1 MTLNKS
7 LHEYVNRIL
16 ANKKIDITG
25 KDNLF
30 YTRLMAN
37 IDTID
42 HLYREIYGHSPA
54 ADEIYEQLI
63 HTMIAAHQQRGM
75 DLRDRDEEKL
85 EKGTWFLSNEIA
97 GMSLY
102 VDRFCG
108 NLKNL
113 PDKLP
118 YFEKLGV
125 NFLHLMPIFE
135 SPEGE
140 SDGGYAVSD
149 FRKVDKRF
157 GNLDDLVQLR
167 KKMQKKD
174 MYLMIDI
181 VLNHTSYHHEW
192 AKKAKEGDKKYQD
205 YYYMFDDRWFPNQ
218 YDEKM
223 PDIFPESAPGNF
235 TYVEECN
242 KWVMTVFHRYQWDL
256 NYRNAGV
263 LREMIENIL
272 FYANLGV
279 DVLRIDAPAFIW
291 KEIGTSC
298 QNLPQ
303 AHTLLRLIKH
313 CVMVT
318 APGVALLGEAIVA
331 PKEIMRYFG
340 TGSFTAK
347 ECDVAYNATH
357 MALQW
362 DMLAS
367 SDTRVMLAAQHE
379 ILQKPYGTTWINY
392 TRCHDDIGLGYDD
405 YMIEHAGKNPFE
417 HRKFLKD
424 YYSGAIWD
432 SPAKGALFSSN
443 PKTGDARIS
452 GSLASLCGLEK
463 ALEQNN
469 AYYIDLSIKRILLM
483 QAHSFFLGGIP
494 IIFYGDELGYTNDYS
509 YLNDPGKSYDNRW
522 MHRPI
527 IDWEKNKKIDDP
539 ESVEGII
546 FQATKKLLAIRK
558 NLFVVGDHKNLTWL
572 PPHNHCIAG
581 YLRAY
586 DEKKL
591 YGIFNFSD
599 KTAYLTWY
607 AFKEHGNFKPML
619 YDHWKEKKYTIGEDN
634 DYLVIEPYGFHLL
647 EPID

>member
-1 MTLNKS
+1 MTFNKQ
-7 LHEYVNRIL
+7 LHEYVNKII
-16 ANKKIDITG
+16 AKKKIDMMG
-25 KDNLF
+25 KDNAF
-30 YTRLMAN
+30 YTRLMSN

-42 HLYREIYGHSPA
+42 HLYREIYGHNPV
-54 ADEIYEQLI
+54 ADLQYEALI
-63 HTMIAAHQQRGM
+63 NTLIDAHLCRAN
-75 DLRDRDEEKL
+75 DLRNKDEDKI
-85 EKGTWFLSNEIA
+85 EKGIWFLSNEIA

-108 NLKNL
+108 NLQHL
-113 PDKLP
+113 SQKLS
-118 YFEKLGV
+118 YFENLGV
-125 NFLHLMPIFE
+125 NFLHLMPLFE

-140 SDGGYAVSD
+140 SDGGYAVSN
-149 FRKVDKRF
+149 FRKIDERF
-157 GNLDDLVQLR
+157 GNLEDLIHLR
-167 KKMQKKD
+167 KEMQKKD

-192 AKKAKEGDKKYQD
+192 AKKAKAGDKNYQD
-205 YYYMFDDRWFPNQ
+205 YYYMYDDRWIPNQ
-218 YDEKM
+218 FDEKM

-235 TYVEECN
+235 TYDEACK

-256 NYRNAGV
+256 NYRNPTV
-263 LREMIENIL
+263 FREMMDNIL

-279 DVLRIDAPAFIW
+279 DILRIDAPAFIW
-291 KEIGTSC
+291 KETGTTC

-303 AHTLLRLIKH
+303 AHALLRLIKH
-313 CVMVT
+313 CVLVT
-318 APGVALLGEAIVA
+318 APGMALLGEAIVA
-331 PKEIMRYFG
+331 PKDIMKYFG

-367 SDTRVMLAAQHE
+367 GDTRVMLAAQHE

-405 YMIEHAGKNPFE
+405 YMIEHAGRNPFE

-424 YYSGAIWD
+424 YYSGAIWN

-463 ALEQNN
+463 ALEENN
-469 AYYIDLSIKRILLM
+469 SYEIDLSIRKILMM

-509 YLNDPGKSYDNRW
+509 FLNDPGKSYDNRW
-522 MHRPI
+522 MHRPVI
-527 IDWEKNKKIDDP
+527 NWEKNKKI
-539 ESVEGII
+539 EEAGSIENII
-546 FQATKKLLAIRK
+546 FQGTKKLITLRK

-572 PPHNHCIAG
+572 TPHNHHVAG
-581 YLRAY
+581 YLRSY
-586 DEKKL
+586 DDKKL
-591 YGIFNFSD
+591 YGIFNFSNE
-599 KTAYLTWY
+599 TVYLTWY
-607 AFKEHGNFKPML
+607 AFKEHGTFKPTL
-619 YDHWKEKKYTIGEDN
+619 YDYWKEKVFSVGLDN
-634 DYLVIEPYGFHLL
+634 DYLVIEPYGFHLM
-647 EPID
+647 EPRD